1 MDLLTLNRNLH
12 GLGVVNDV
20 LADTHAS
27 SLDSLLAHVEAL
39 LMADDRTILGDRGL
53 LISRGLSL
61 GISGRF
67 GIGNLLTSNTLV
79 GVCIGGL
86 RIRSESVWVVTV
98 KLVSLVLREV
108 TVGVNVRGVL
118 HLVLG
123 VGSADLVA

>member
-1 MDLLTLNRNLH
+1 
-12 GLGVVNDV
+12 
-20 LADTHAS
+20 
-27 SLDSLLAHVEAL
+27 
-39 LMADDRTILGDRGL
+39 MADDRTIPGDRGL

-67 GIGNLLTSNTLV
+67 GAGNLLTCNTLV
-79 GVCIGGL
+79 RVCIGGL
-86 RIRSESVWVVTV
+86 RVRSESVGVVTV

>member
-1 MDLLTLNRNLH
+1 
-12 GLGVVNDV
+12 
-20 LADTHAS
+20 
-27 SLDSLLAHVEAL
+27 
-39 LMADDRTILGDRGL
+39 MADDRTILGDRGL